1 MCKLLWF
8 IYSFKFILSNN
19 GDDSERIMMIFIIN
33 TFSYVA
39 LLEQVRNGLN
49 DAITNETCDKNDFAM
64 SVSNIDDVTLM

>member
-1 MCKLLWF
+1 MGKLLWF

-19 GDDSERIMMIFIIN
+19 GDDSERILMIFIIN

-49 DAITNETCDKNDFAM
+49 DVITNKPFDKNDFTM